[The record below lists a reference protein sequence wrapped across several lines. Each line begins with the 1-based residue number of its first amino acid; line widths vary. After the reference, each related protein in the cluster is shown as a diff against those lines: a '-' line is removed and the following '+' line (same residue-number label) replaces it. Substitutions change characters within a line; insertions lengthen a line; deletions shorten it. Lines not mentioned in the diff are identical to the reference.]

1 MASPCYNA
9 RYDFLPVQISLYSI
23 RWCNREGEKSRVAVP
38 LTPPSIAITVNLRS
52 LRQFSRE
59 VILLVS
65 PFFSIVLGL
74 SRVVNNKPFLLS
86 FGESYVFLVYCGS
99 LASLSGAA
107 AVGLASSHI
116 LSLPGAFGSEG
127 SQ

>member
-1 MASPCYNA
+1 M
-9 RYDFLPVQISLYSI
+9 
-23 RWCNREGEKSRVAVP
+23 
-38 LTPPSIAITVNLRS
+38 NLRS

-99 LASLSGAA
+99 LPQLSGGA

-127 SQ
+127 SQWEFITIVLFFFSFSRSLGSFAVPPFINTLVLI

>member
-1 MASPCYNA
+1 M
-9 RYDFLPVQISLYSI
+9 
-23 RWCNREGEKSRVAVP
+23 
-38 LTPPSIAITVNLRS
+38 NLRS

-99 LASLSGAA
+99 L
-107 AVGLASSHI
+107 
-116 LSLPGAFGSEG
+116 P
-127 SQ
+127 

>member
-1 MASPCYNA
+1 MLVTIASQF
-9 RYDFLPVQISLYSI
+9 RYRFILSDGAI
-23 RWCNREGEKSRVAVP
+23 EKGKGLRVVVP
-38 LTPPSIAITVNLRS
+38 LSPPSIAITVNLRS

-99 LASLSGAA
+99 L
-107 AVGLASSHI
+107 
-116 LSLPGAFGSEG
+116 P
-127 SQ
+127 

>member
-1 MASPCYNA
+1 M
-9 RYDFLPVQISLYSI
+9 
-23 RWCNREGEKSRVAVP
+23 
-38 LTPPSIAITVNLRS
+38 VNLRS

-99 LASLSGAA
+99 LPQLSGVA

-116 LSLPGAFGSEG
+116 LSLPRAFGSEG